1 MLPHFEVRDI
11 EPVQVGEVDV
21 GRHDVA
27 GLTNLLGQPHGHR
40 TPPCADLKASPA
52 WSNEFTPLPR
62 EGIEN
67 LFQETQP
74 IVFGFLPSLGV

>member
-1 MLPHFEVRDI
+1 VLPYFEVRNI
-11 EPVQVGEVDV
+11 EPLQVGHVYV

-27 GLTNLLGQPHGHR
+27 GLTNLLGQPDRHR

-52 WSNEFTPLPR
+52 WLNKLTPLLR

-67 LFQETQP
+67 LF
-74 IVFGFLPSLGV
+74 